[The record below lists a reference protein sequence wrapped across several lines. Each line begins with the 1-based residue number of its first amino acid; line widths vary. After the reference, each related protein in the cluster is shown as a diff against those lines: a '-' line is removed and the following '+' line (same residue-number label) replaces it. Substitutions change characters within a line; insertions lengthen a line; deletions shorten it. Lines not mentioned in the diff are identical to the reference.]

1 MFREDSLCAVLSEIA
16 KAQEMNMREGVKM
29 LLELPE
35 RDISIYTDPARL
47 GQVVNNLI
55 NTAVKFTQ
63 KGSISLGCNLLDD
76 GKVEIYVRDTG
87 TGMSGEV
94 LSHIFERF
102 FKGDAFVQGTGL
114 GLAICRT
121 IVERFHRKINAVSK
135 EGEGSCFTITLPL
148 QTV

>member
-55 NTAVKFTQ
+55 NNAVKFTQ

-102 FKGDAFVQGTGL
+102 FKGDAFVQGTCHL
-114 GLAICRT
+114 PHHRRT
-121 IVERFHRKINAVSK
+121 FPRKDKRGFQGRRGELLHHNFAVTDCLK
-135 EGEGSCFTITLPL
+135 
-148 QTV
+148 